1 MYPSSGATVRADLN
15 SVLMEASMAETGL
28 IGDILM
34 PAFGVDAKSGTYLKI
49 KKAAGELMKP
59 GSTRRERGASYGRV
73 KRAWETD
80 TYDTY
85 DRGLEESVDDTDV
98 KDASRFF
105 DMEALAAKLVFRAMK
120 LDHEIRV
127 KDEIMST
134 TNFGSAASP
143 AVDYTEANIATINAP
158 LDLLTA
164 METIA
169 NAGEQADTIVFSAN
183 LWNRVRRATKTVNFL
198 VGQNLPS
205 ANITPNALQQALA
218 ADGIKQVLV
227 GRGRYDTT
235 GKKSTPT
242 YTAGLIWPDTYIWV
256 GKVGSGD
263 FMNGGAGR
271 TIVWNAEG
279 GLFTTETYREEVRR
293 SNVVRVR
300 QHTTEKVID
309 ANCGTLITTNYA

>member
-15 SVLMEASMAETGL
+15 SVLMEASMAENGL

-34 PAFGVDAKSGTYLKI
+34 PAFGVDAKSGTYIKI
-49 KKAAGELMKP
+49 KKAAGELLKP

-85 DRGLEESVDDTDV
+85 DRGLEEAVDDTDV

-105 DMEALAAKLVFRAMK
+105 DMEALAAKMVYRAMK

-127 KDEIMST
+127 RDAIMST
-134 TNFGSAASP
+134 TNFGSAANP
-143 AVDYTEANIATINAP
+143 AVDYTEALIATIDFP
-158 LDLLTA
+158 LDIMTA
-164 METIA
+164 IETIA
-169 NAGEQADTIVFSAN
+169 NGGEQADTIVLTPN
-183 LWNRVRRATKTVNFL
+183 LFNRIRRSTLLKSFL
-198 VGQNLPS
+198 VGSNLPS
-205 ANITPNALQQALA
+205 ANINAATIQQAFA
-218 ADGIKQVLV
+218 ENGIKQVLI

-235 GKKSTPT
+235 VKKSTPT

-256 GKVGSGD
+256 GKVAGGD

-271 TIVWNAEG
+271 TLVWNQEG
-279 GLFTTETYREEVRR
+279 GLFTTETYREEQNR

-300 QHTTEKVID
+300 QHTSEKVID